1 MFFFLPMRANAQLQ
15 YSDWETFSSNKQCQ
29 PQLRTDSRWAELS
42 YVAIQ
47 TIKQQTLQKLQKR
60 WLQSHMVAQKQAN
73 CTFER
78 EAVCMFSYGRNLPRA
93 SDLKIKWYI
102 LFLSFFLCYLVGAEV
117 AKEQWRIPI
126 VGPNWFKRH
135 THLAPFDLRASYTV
149 SVHWESSNADRSELC
164 G

>member
-1 MFFFLPMRANAQLQ
+1 MTLSRDNTMGQMNFVYQWFFLPMRENAQLQ

-73 CTFER
+73 CTLIWVR
-78 EAVCMFSYGRNLPRA
+78 
-93 SDLKIKWYI
+93 DW
-102 LFLSFFLCYLVGAEV
+102 LFD
-117 AKEQWRIPI
+117 Q
-126 VGPNWFKRH
+126 
-135 THLAPFDLRASYTV
+135 
-149 SVHWESSNADRSELC
+149 RSRLHVLLQTKFA
-164 G
+164 